1 MIILKFTI
9 KSFILWIR
17 VTEKIACNEFEEQM
31 REGGF
36 LYILQ
41 YFFMAIFILILTGG
55 NCI

>member
-41 YFFMAIFILILTGG
+41 YFMAIFILILTGG